1 MQAKIDEV
9 RAKVATTLQLAE
21 KLFNLQ
27 LPNLQVRFDLTG
39 RVAGQAGWRR
49 INNSNNQ
56 IKDFEYY
63 VRFNTT
69 MMQNEGWEHIINST
83 VVHELAHFVCYVN
96 PSLGRNHDNGWKR
109 VCKLLGGDGQRCH
122 SEKVIY
128 SKGHT
133 YEYVTSEGH
142 EVTVSG
148 RVHNS
153 IQSGNQYT
161 CKNKG
166 KLNNTCKYQLI
177 AVNGNRI
184 ETKTIETKT
193 IETKTVNTK
202 PNNTTGKPKSE
213 LVRIMIAKAK
223 LMNTPVEA
231 VIQQVIVELGMS
243 KSLAK
248 TYVIGNWNK
257 VGC

>member
-9 RAKVATTLQLAE
+9 RAKVASTLQLAE
-21 KLFNLQ
+21 QLFGLKLPELQ
-27 LPNLQVRFDLTG
+27 IRFDLTG

-49 INNSNNQ
+49 KKNH

-69 MMQNEGWEHIINST
+69 MMQNEGWAHIINAT

-96 PSLGRNHDNGWKR
+96 PNLGRNHDNGWKR

-128 SKGHT
+128 GKGNT
-133 YEYVTSEGH
+133 YEYITNQGH

-148 RVHNS
+148 RIHNS

-166 KLNNTCKYQLI
+166 KLNNTCKYKLI
-177 AVNGNRI
+177 AVNGN
-184 ETKTIETKT
+184 TIDTSQSPKVEVQTPAEV
-193 IETKTVNTK
+193 ISK
-202 PNNTTGKPKSE
+202 PNTTGKPKSE

-223 LMNTPVEA
+223 LMNISVDD
-231 VIQQVIVELGMS
+231 VIKQVISELGMS